1 MESKKILLVT
11 KKSPVTK
18 ESPLVK
24 ESPVTKESPI
34 AKASAVAREPSTS
47 NSLPSVANSSATV
60 PINPSASVAN
70 SSALVPIIPSAS
82 VPINP
87 PLIPAGRRVAAR
99 RSQPPVRS
107 WLRTLRPRP
116 MVDGSNIN
124 DLVNNSYYIN
134 DSNSHNI
141 NDNDLVNNNEFND
154 TDGIQEVYFEKK
166 FELDG
171 ETDEQVVND
180 VDPNPDQIESKIDE
194 VGSVANGYNEMTDNS
209 LDHQGPILQN

>member
-1 MESKKILLVT
+1 MQASNFLKTAWFSKWFYFCQKQLRSKNVITFQKKSKMESKKILLVT

-47 NSLPSVANSSATV
+47 NSLPSTSNSSATV

-70 SSALVPIIPSAS
+70 SSASVPIIPSAS

-116 MVDGSNIN
+116 MVDGSKAGHRSQVRNWLR
-124 DLVNNSYYIN
+124 DLRPRKWN
-134 DSNSHNI
+134 HK
-141 NDNDLVNNNEFND
+141 
-154 TDGIQEVYFEKK
+154 EVHPVCWPENLF
-166 FELDG
+166 
-171 ETDEQVVND
+171 
-180 VDPNPDQIESKIDE
+180 SKI
-194 VGSVANGYNEMTDNS
+194 
-209 LDHQGPILQN
+209 